1 VWPAEFTLEW
11 DAVARQ
17 RRNALVEASPA
28 VAAQLLEALRPHL
41 RAPVHEYRPEM
52 QLSMPQLTE
61 GTLILLEAAN
71 LAPGEQALLLKALTD
86 YKRSVQVVS
95 TSSEALFPRVERGT
109 FDAALYYRLN
119 VVRLTI

>member
-1 VWPAEFTLEW
+1 VWPVDFILEW

-17 RRNALVEASPA
+17 HRNALVEAPPA
-28 VAAQLLEALRPHL
+28 VAAQLLDALRPHL
-41 RAPVHEYRPEM
+41 RAPIHEYRPE
-52 QLSMPQLTE
+52 QRPSMPQLTE

-71 LAPGEQALLLKALTD
+71 LAPGEQALLLQTLTD
-86 YKRSVQVVS
+86 HKPSLQVVS
-95 TSSEALFPRVERGT
+95 TSSDALFPRVERGT